1 MSYCAGH
8 FACSVENGL
17 EEGQGETVSS
27 AVRGFHSHHAK
38 DDGSLAK
45 PDNDEYEVKVFQNCL
60 VD

>member
-8 FACSVENGL
+8 FACSVEN
-17 EEGQGETVSS
+17 VSS

-45 PDNDEYEVKVFQNCL
+45 PDNDEYELKVFQNYL